1 MVEAEQEIHST
12 RDVVRRGGRQRVK
25 DDRRLLPLELVDRAH
40 PCTFREPGT
49 KRGDLCVVRRD
60 DQDVLQRQLSRL
72 TFRVSPVGTVSCMS
86 PEQIAGDDADQQ
98 SDVWSLGAV
107 LYEMLAGQAAFKGEH
122 QWTVMNAI
130 ANRTPTPL
138 HSMRAQ
144 IPSAV
149 EQIVMKALQKPRERR
164 YGSADEFLAAEGYDP
179 DCPCFVCVQRTA

>member
-1 MVEAEQEIHST
+1 
-12 RDVVRRGGRQRVK
+12 
-25 DDRRLLPLELVDRAH
+25 
-40 PCTFREPGT
+40 
-49 KRGDLCVVRRD
+49 
-60 DQDVLQRQLSRL
+60 
-72 TFRVSPVGTVSCMS
+72 MS

-164 YGSADEFLAAEGYDP
+164 YGSADECLEAEGYDP
-179 DCPCFVCVQRTA
+179 RTVRVLSASRGQLRLERHHGSLGRQLRDLGREALGASSDVVVRQDVVAPEHVAGNVPSR